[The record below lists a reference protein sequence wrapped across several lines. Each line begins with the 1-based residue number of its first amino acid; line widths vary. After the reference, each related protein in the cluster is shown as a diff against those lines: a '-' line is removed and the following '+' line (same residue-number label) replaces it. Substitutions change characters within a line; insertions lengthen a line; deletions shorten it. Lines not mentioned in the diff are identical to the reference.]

1 MNAEF
6 QRIVRKDKKPFLSEQ
21 CKEIEENNR
30 MGRTR
35 DSFMKFRDTSE
46 HFMHDGKYKEQKG
59 QGTQQKQK
67 RLRSSG
73 KYTQKNYTKK
83 VLMTWIKCYTQYVSK
98 FGKLRSG
105 YGTGKISLHSNLK
118 KGNAKECLNY
128 CTIAFI
134 SHARKVIL
142 VSKVML
148 KILQARLQQYVN

>member
-1 MNAEF
+1 
-6 QRIVRKDKKPFLSEQ
+6 
-21 CKEIEENNR
+21 
-30 MGRTR
+30 
-35 DSFMKFRDTSE
+35 
-46 HFMHDGKYKEQKG
+46 MHDGKYKEQKG

-118 KGNAKECLNY
+118 EGQHQRMFKLPHNCTHFTCQQSNAQNSTRQASTVCKLRNSRCLSWLQKRQRNQRSN
-128 CTIAFI
+128 CQ
-134 SHARKVIL
+134 HPLEHQK
-142 VSKVML
+142 SKRVPEKHL
-148 KILQARLQQYVN
+148 FLLY